1 MAVAGELG
9 RRISA
14 GEVIVVDGATSTELQ
29 ARGVPMDAVTWS
41 AIANL
46 EHPDVVQGIHE
57 DYIRAGADVI
67 IANTY
72 STSPASLEPA
82 GLGDRVEEINR
93 RAVEIA
99 LRARDA
105 AAGRP
110 VAVAGSVSSFCT
122 LGVEGSPV
130 LRAHASS
137 FRRQAEI
144 LARAGADLIA
154 LEMIDAPDYGP
165 SAVEAALATGLPVWL
180 GMSPVGSA
188 SGALGTFEEPTG
200 FEELVKAVIRP
211 ELSAVMVMHAK
222 PEVVPD
228 ALELLR
234 RYTDRPLGV
243 YAETGDW
250 QVPNWVFNGLSPREY
265 LEAAVGWVAKGAQF
279 VGGCCGTGPE
289 HVRALAAGLPKRV
302 SDQTG
307 GA

>member
-1 MAVAGELG
+1 MAVVDELE
-9 RRISA
+9 RRVSA
-14 GEVIVVDGATSTELQ
+14 GEVIVLDGATSTELQ
-29 ARGVPMDAVTWS
+29 ARGVPMDVVTWS

-46 EHPDVVQGIHE
+46 ERPEVVQAIHE

-82 GLGDRVEEINR
+82 GLGDRVDEINR

-105 AAGRP
+105 AADRP
-110 VAVAGSVSSFCT
+110 VAVAGSMSSFCT
-122 LGVEGSPV
+122 LGVEGFPV
-130 LRAHASS
+130 LRAHATS
-137 FRRQAEI
+137 FQKQAAI
-144 LARAGADLIA
+144 LAQAGVDLIA

-180 GMSPVGSA
+180 GMSPVRSD

-211 ELSAVMVMHAK
+211 ELSAVMVMHTK
-222 PEVVPD
+222 PEVVPE
-228 ALELLR
+228 ALDLLR
-234 RYTDRPLGV
+234 GYTDRPLGV

-250 QVPNWVFNGLSPREY
+250 EVPNWVFTGLSPQEY
-265 LEAAVGWVAKGAQF
+265 LAAATGWVAKGAQLI
-279 VGGCCGTGPE
+279 GGCCGTGAG
-289 HVRALAAGLPKRV
+289 HVRALATGLPKHL
-302 SDQTG
+302 SG
-307 GA
+307 

>member
-1 MAVAGELG
+1 MAVMDELQ
-9 RRISA
+9 RRLAS
-14 GEVIVVDGATSTELQ
+14 GEVIVLDGGTSTEIQ

-41 AIANL
+41 AIANI
-46 EHPDVVQGIHE
+46 EHADVVQGIHE

-72 STSPASLEPA
+72 STSPASLVPA

-93 RAVEIA
+93 RAVETA
-99 LRARDA
+99 LRARD

-130 LRAHASS
+130 LRAYAES
-137 FRRQAEI
+137 FYEQAAI
-144 LARAGADLIA
+144 LARAGVDLIA

-165 SAVEAALATGLPVWL
+165 SAVAAALETGLPVWL
-180 GMSPVGSA
+180 GMSPVGSDA
-188 SGALGTFEEPTG
+188 GPLGTFEEPTG

-211 ELSAVMVMHAK
+211 ELSAVMVMHTKAD
-222 PEVVPD
+222 VVPA
-228 ALELLR
+228 ALDLLR

-250 QVPNWVFNGLSPREY
+250 QVPSWVFNGLSPQDY
-265 LEAAVGWVAKGAQF
+265 LAAATGWVTQGAQL
-279 VGGCCGTGPE
+279 VGGCCGTRAE
-289 HVRALAAGLPKRV
+289 HVRALSAGLPKHV
-302 SDQTG
+302 
-307 GA
+307 

>member
-1 MAVAGELG
+1 MTVVDELD

-14 GEVIVVDGATSTELQ
+14 GEVIILDGATSTEIQ

-82 GLGDRVEEINR
+82 GLGDQVEEINR

-105 AAGRP
+105 AADRP
-110 VAVAGSVSSFCT
+110 VVVAGSVSSFCT

-130 LRAHASS
+130 LRAHAAS
-137 FRRQAEI
+137 FERQAGI
-144 LARAGADLIA
+144 LARAGVDLIA

-165 SAVEAALATGLPVWL
+165 SAVEAALGTGLPVWL
-180 GMSPVGSA
+180 GMSPVRSS

-200 FEELVKAVIRP
+200 FEDLVKAVIRP
-211 ELSAVMVMHAK
+211 EVSAVMVMHTK
-222 PEVVPD
+222 PDVVPD
-228 ALELLR
+228 ALDLLR
-234 RYTDRPLGV
+234 RHTDRPLGV

-250 QVPNWVFNGLSPREY
+250 QVPNWVFVGLSPQEY
-265 LEAAVGWVAKGAQF
+265 AAAATGWVAAGAQLI
-279 VGGCCGTGPE
+279 GGCCGTGLE

-302 SDQTG
+302 S
-307 GA
+307 A

>member
-1 MAVAGELG
+1 MAAIDELE
-9 RRISA
+9 RRVSA
-14 GEVIVVDGATSTELQ
+14 GEVIVLDGATSTELQ
-29 ARGVPMDAVTWS
+29 ARGVPMDVVTWS

-46 EHPDVVQGIHE
+46 ERPDVVQGIHE

-105 AAGRP
+105 ADRP
-110 VAVAGSVSSFCT
+110 VVVAGSMSSFCT
-122 LGVEGSPV
+122 LGIEGSPV
-130 LRAHASS
+130 LRAHVAS
-137 FRRQAEI
+137 FHKQAAI
-144 LARAGADLIA
+144 LARAGVDLIA

-165 SAVEAALATGLPVWL
+165 SAVEAALETGLPVWL
-180 GMSPVGSA
+180 GMSPVRFG

-211 ELSAVMVMHAK
+211 ELSAVMVMHTK
-222 PEVVPD
+222 PDVVPD

-234 RYTDRPLGV
+234 RYTNRPLGV

-250 QVPNWVFNGLSPREY
+250 QVPNWVFNGLSPQDY
-265 LEAAVGWVAKGAQF
+265 LAAATVWVAMGAQLI
-279 VGGCCGTGPE
+279 GGCCGTGAE
-289 HVRALAAGLPKRV
+289 HVRTLAASLPKRL
-302 SDQTG
+302 SS
-307 GA
+307 